1 MNLGVSKTIRF
12 QIAEHVNMGAWLV
25 SATIENTT
33 SSVKIFVTRP
43 DTPSFDFKAILP
55 KFVLRSN
62 EELNG
67 SIEIHNDTRNPIS
80 GHCSVAI
87 GQIIE
92 QKMMGIEEPTEEDYA
107 RTKERHEWI
116 SKKMKIAGRVEM
128 NYDLLSLFNIDVTRA
143 VAIPVEIEV
152 TDLASGQERIVRHVI
167 PVLTG
172 AIVYDIRPLEFHAGM
187 KNEFKISARC
197 PDVEPI
203 ETENMIVSVSMI
215 LGDAQDNRKDKKTIE
230 IKDFNRRYDRF
241 NKIKKE
247 IYSNLF

>member
-1 MNLGVSKTIRF
+1 MNLGLTKTIRF

-25 SATIENTT
+25 SATMENTT

-43 DTPSFDFKAILP
+43 VTPSFDFKAILP
-55 KFVLRSN
+55 KFLLHTN

-67 SIEIHNDTRNPIS
+67 SIEIHNDTRNPIV
-80 GHCSVAI
+80 GHYLVAI
-87 GQIIE
+87 GQTTE
-92 QKMMGIEEPTEEDYA
+92 QEEPTEEDNA
-107 RTKERHEWI
+107 RTEKWHKWK
-116 SKKMKIAGRVEM
+116 SQKMEIAGRVPL
-128 NYDLLSLFNIDVTRA
+128 NYNLLSSFEIDITRA
-143 VAIPVEIEV
+143 LAIQVCIEV
-152 TDLASGQERIVRHVI
+152 TDLASGQERVVRHVI

-187 KNEFKISARC
+187 KNKFEIIARR
-197 PDVEPI
+197 PDGKPI